1 MPNLDLVTVVNAANL
16 ASVCGGL
23 LLGGLFV
30 LSRSGARVRSIEIR
44 LSDYVFGS
52 LLLAIVVPLVIVAGV
67 GPYILH
73 ANTGYYGRPDDFRN
87 SVAFVN
93 VCWFFVVAVAPA
105 LSLLGFAS
113 LGLAAVRRWRGD
125 RSQEAPPGRRHR
137 S

>member
-1 MPNLDLVTVVNAANL
+1 MPNSDLVTVVNAANL
-16 ASVCGGL
+16 ASVSGIL

-30 LSRSGARVRSIEIR
+30 LSRSGARVGSIEIR

-52 LLLAIVVPLVIVAGV
+52 LLLALVVPLFIVAGV

-87 SVAFVN
+87 SAAFVN
-93 VCWFFVVAVAPA
+93 GCWFFVLGVAPT
-105 LSLLGFAS
+105 LSLLGLAL

-125 RSQEAPPGRRHR
+125 RSQAPPPDSRHR